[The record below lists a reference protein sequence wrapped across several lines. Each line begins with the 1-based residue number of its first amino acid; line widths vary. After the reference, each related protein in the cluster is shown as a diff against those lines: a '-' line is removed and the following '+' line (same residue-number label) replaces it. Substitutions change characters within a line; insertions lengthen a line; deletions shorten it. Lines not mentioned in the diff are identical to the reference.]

1 MDNLF
6 LLGNN
11 AFNHN
16 IGDLDVGRVRL
27 MKNMFRGAKNFN
39 QNLSKWDVRN
49 VISMDGMFDTSASFN
64 SPLFKVDALC
74 RLLTTNKNMMFYD
87 VWSFDGDRATK
98 EGER

>member
-49 VISMDGMFDTSASFN
+49 
-64 SPLFKVDALC
+64 ALC
-74 RLLTTNKNMMFYD
+74 RLLITNKNMFCD

-98 EGER
+98 EGGR